1 MNYASV
7 VRILSLTMLVI
18 AACGFFPAAFAALNG
33 EQQQV
38 FSFLTMCTAIIVIAC
53 TVLLLTPRP
62 AQRSRASDGLAVVIL
77 FWIAAP
83 IASALPFLIGVSN
96 SSPISAIH
104 EAMSC
109 LTTTGHSVIQVDTEA
124 WPRSLII
131 WRGML
136 HLIGA
141 LASII
146 TAVSVLA
153 AINLGGPGIHR
164 TVLFT
169 IPETNF
175 FDSIPRA
182 LRSVLVLFGS
192 VLVWLIV
199 MQILFGAP
207 IPRAVGDAV
216 SALTTGLVDP
226 GATSRGPLSAQIAVL
241 LAIGLMIGTVG
252 MAFLLPL
259 RGGRIRTI
267 LKDPEHFAFVL
278 LLTVFAVTAIFVGF
292 GPIQA
297 AGWSLSMLSTSG
309 LPLSSPDQLTGIP
322 LSLAV
327 LPAMVGGSAL
337 SAAGG
342 VKLARLVILW
352 SRAWQEFRQLGYR
365 GSVLKFKFRDREL
378 DERSVIGV
386 WVYLIAYI
394 AAVFACVL
402 AFAFFGQGFDGSIML
417 AVGAL
422 TNSGA
427 FVSASNVTFSSGE
440 SSLMIFAMLLGRLE
454 ILALLPALSA
464 NFWLK

>member
-7 VRILSLTMLVI
+7 VRILSLTMIVI
-18 AACGFFPAAFAALNG
+18 AACGFLPAAFAALSG
-33 EQQQV
+33 EDQQV
-38 FSFLTMCTAIIVIAC
+38 FSFLTMSTAILVVAC
-53 TVLLLTPRP
+53 TILLLTPRP
-62 AQRSRASDGLAVVIL
+62 PKKSRASDGLAVVIL
-77 FWIAAP
+77 FWLAAP
-83 IASALPFLIGVSN
+83 IAAALPFLIGVSN

-109 LTTTGHSVIQVDTEA
+109 LTTTGHSVIQVDTDA
-124 WPRSLII
+124 WPKSLIL

-182 LRSVLVLFGS
+182 LRSVLVLFGGA
-192 VLVWLIV
+192 LVWLII
-199 MQILFGAP
+199 MQILLGAP
-207 IPRAVGDAV
+207 IPRAAGDAV
-216 SALTTGLVDP
+216 SAITTGLVYP
-226 GATSRGPLSAQIAVL
+226 GALARAPLSPQLAIL
-241 LAIGLMIGTVG
+241 LATGLFIGTLG
-252 MAFLLPL
+252 MAFLLPF
-259 RGGRIRTI
+259 RAGRIRTI
-267 LKDPEHFAFVL
+267 LKDPEHIAFL
-278 LLTVFAVTAIFVGF
+278 LLLSVFAIAAILIGIR
-292 GPIQA
+292 PLQA

-309 LPLSSPDQLTGIP
+309 LPLSQPTQMASVP
-322 LSLAV
+322 LSIAV

-337 SAAGG
+337 SAVGG

-378 DERSVIGV
+378 NERSVIGV

-394 AAVFACVL
+394 GAVFACVL
-402 AFAFFGQGFDGSIML
+402 SFAFFGHDFDQSIRL

-427 FVSASNVTFSSGE
+427 LIGASDTTFSSGE
-440 SSLMIFAMLLGRLE
+440 SGLMIFAMLLGRLE
-454 ILALLPALSA
+454 ILALLPALSP